1 MAYGFDKDGNQIPDI
16 DPVWGIDSVLVYE
29 VESRAY
35 SYPGQEMYNPVY
47 GIDLL
52 RFNGLEKRARASLS
66 QIHGYNLTRLRVRQT
81 APVLNVEAFLRSQ
94 L

>member
-1 MAYGFDKDGNQIPDI
+1 MALGFDVNGNQIPDI
-16 DPVWGIDSVLVYE
+16 DPEWGLDSILVYE

-35 SYPGQEMYNPVY
+35 SYPGQEMYHPEY

-52 RFNGLEKRARASLS
+52 RFEGLEKRARASLS
-66 QIHGYNLTRLRVRQT
+66 QIHGYRLNRLRVRQE
-81 APVLNVEAFLRSQ
+81 APTLIVDALLRSQ